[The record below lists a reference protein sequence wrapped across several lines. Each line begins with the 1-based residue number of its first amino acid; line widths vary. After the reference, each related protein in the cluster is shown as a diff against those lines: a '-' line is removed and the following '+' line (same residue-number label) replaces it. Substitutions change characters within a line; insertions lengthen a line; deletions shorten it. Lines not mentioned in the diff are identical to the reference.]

1 MYHAISLLSFKDL
14 PFLVL
19 YFYNTYNTHKSI
31 TFKKGVFLINLKTFT
46 SYQVLVLELY
56 QEVVLELVLEQ
67 VVENT
72 LLFFGLR

>member
-19 YFYNTYNTHKSI
+19 YFYNTHKSI
-31 TFKKGVFLINLKTFT
+31 TFKKGVFLINLKNFT

-56 QEVVLELVLEQ
+56 QEVVLELVLEL

>member
-19 YFYNTYNTHKSI
+19 YFYNTHKTI
-31 TFKKGVFLINLKTFT
+31 TFKKGVFLINLKRFT

-56 QEVVLELVLEQ
+56 QEVVLALVQVL

-72 LLFFGLR
+72 L